1 MGQREI
7 KNWPCKGKK
16 DITEY
21 NKINEQGIEEK
32 KIKENRGR
40 LKVQNFEFRIL

>member
-1 MGQREI
+1 MRQKEI
-7 KNWPCKGKK
+7 KKSSCKGKK
-16 DITEY
+16 DIKEY
-21 NKINEQGIEEK
+21 NKINEKGREEK